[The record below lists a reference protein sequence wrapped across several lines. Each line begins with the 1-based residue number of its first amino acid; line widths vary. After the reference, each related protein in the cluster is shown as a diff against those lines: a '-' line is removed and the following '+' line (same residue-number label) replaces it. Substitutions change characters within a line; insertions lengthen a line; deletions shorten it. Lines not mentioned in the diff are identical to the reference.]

1 MLHRLLF
8 PMAAAL
14 LIASPAFAADGVTGG
29 QILIGQ
35 SITLKGGKNEYGSAV
50 LAGVQTYFQ
59 AVNAR
64 GGVYGRAIV
73 LKVLDDEDR
82 PAQAEANARRL
93 ATQDKVFLL
102 FGPIE
107 GSPSTAVMK
116 VAIETGVPLFGPMA
130 GSPAFR
136 RPHQPLVFPVRA
148 GHQEEFRE
156 LLAYAAKTGVT
167 KAAFVRT
174 DSEVGRLHLENYT
187 RICRELGLQMVADL
201 SYKPDVSDEE
211 LGQMAARIGSSG
223 AQVVVNHGGIGVY
236 ERLIRKA
243 RATQVKASFSAVNS
257 GSAQLARHLDEL
269 AHGMMFAQVV
279 PSPWERKSAITR
291 EYQEEFKRQRPD
303 HDFSYGSLE
312 GYITAK
318 ALVAALR
325 LAGPKPTRES
335 FIKAVES
342 AGTLPL
348 ADGLRASYQPGNH
361 EGLSLVTLAIYTRE
375 GRFMH

>member
-1 MLHRLLF
+1 MLHRFLF
-8 PMAAAL
+8 QMAAAL
-14 LIASPAFAADGVTGG
+14 LIASPALAADGVTGG

-73 LKVLDDEDR
+73 LKVLDDEER

-174 DSEVGRLHLENYT
+174 DSEVGRLHLENYM

-291 EYQEEFKRQRPD
+291 EYQEEFKRQHPD

-318 ALVAALR
+318 ALVAGLR

-342 AGTLPL
+342 AGNLPL
-348 ADGLRASYQPGNH
+348 ADGLRASYQPGKH